1 MISGPQI
8 VFSLYGSNMWG
19 TETSRGYAR
28 IHVPLC
34 GSEQTFNAPIIVA
47 KCSNIWA
54 AAVSFV
60 SDRSPELRDPK
71 ILAEGLKNKSEFFV
85 WFILG
90 LIKFEVIDTKRIA
103 W

>member
-1 MISGPQI
+1 
-8 VFSLYGSNMWG
+8 MWG

-34 GSEQTFNAPIIVA
+34 GSEQLFNAPIIVA
-47 KCSNIWA
+47 KCSNMWT

-71 ILAEGLKNKSEFFV
+71 ILAEGLKNKSELFFV
-85 WFILG
+85 S
-90 LIKFEVIDTKRIA
+90 KFCFLLYN
-103 W
+103 